1 MARRRPGQSG
11 AVAKLPL
18 DAKGLAP
25 RIRRWSVRS
34 TSASGMDSIVP
45 NISPDDTCF
54 GIWSSVEAEKTLRVP
69 IIFIVKRS
77 PKTPAVGSSFNEENG
92 R

>member
-1 MARRRPGQSG
+1 MSG
-11 AVAKLPL
+11 AVSRLPF
-18 DAKGLAP
+18 DTSGFAP

-54 GIWSSVEAEKTLRVP
+54 GIWSTVEAE
-69 IIFIVKRS
+69 
-77 PKTPAVGSSFNEENG
+77 
-92 R
+92 